1 MPLTNRFGSNE
12 KLGIGKHDPTRPSN
26 LRSLG
31 LQQSLTVK
39 SEDDNKLVD
48 HHEAETK
55 AAVKERKRETVLAPV
70 VHRREEVA
78 VVVVAVAVAAALPQ
92 LTVPVLVMA
101 RSRAS
106 AGTGRTPQLVRA
118 VKTVHTAM

>member
-1 MPLTNRFGSNE
+1 MPLINRFGSNG

-31 LQQSLTVK
+31 LQQSLMEK

-55 AAVKERKRETVLAPV
+55 AAVKERKGIVQVLV
-70 VHRREEVA
+70 VHRREEDA
-78 VVVVAVAVAAALPQ
+78 VVVVAVAATAAPLQ

-118 VKTVHTAM
+118 VKTVHTAT

>member
-1 MPLTNRFGSNE
+1 MINRFGSNE

-31 LQQSLTVK
+31 LQQSLREK
-39 SEDDNKLVD
+39 SEDDNRLVD
-48 HHEAETK
+48 HHEAEIK
-55 AAVKERKRETVLAPV
+55 AAVKERKGTDLVPV
-70 VHRREEVA
+70 VHRREEVVEA
-78 VVVVAVAVAAALPQ
+78 VVAVAVAATALLQ